1 MKSVTIFLSTVVLA
15 LGIAFS
21 GFFLMQ
27 GLINFNATQGRVAVK
42 GLAERNVEADLGVW
56 RISHGVKEWTLEEA
70 RKRLRDNQKM
80 IEAFLNDNGFEADEY
95 ARKDLSL
102 YQGREAIRSVNN
114 EQEYKSYY
122 QLNQTITVRSEKV
135 RNIEKAAQNT
145 FTLIENDVILNNSN
159 PVYMYTKLNDIK
171 PDMITEATRN
181 AREAAV
187 RFAEDSNS
195 KVGKILSADQGWFR
209 ILSAYGENVEGEQA
223 SIEKKVRVITTVNFS
238 LVD

>member
-1 MKSVTIFLSTVVLA
+1 
-15 LGIAFS
+15 
-21 GFFLMQ
+21 MQ

-56 RISHGVKEWTLEEA
+56 RISHGVKEWTLDEA
-70 RKRLRDNQKM
+70 RKRLRENQKM
-80 IEAFLNDNGFEADEY
+80 IESFLSENGFESDEY

-114 EQEYKSYY
+114 EQEYRNYY
-122 QLNQTITVRSEKV
+122 QLNQTITVRSDKV

-181 AREAAV
+181 ARDAAI
-187 RFAEDSNS
+187 RFAEDSDS

-209 ILSAYGENVEGEQA
+209 IISAYGEDVEGEQA